1 MDKSYAVKMFLAVLV
16 KRLGGQVYISPEDM
30 ESVAVPAAVTVNSA
44 TGDQNGFV
52 LEWIESRPAGT
63 ALQ

>member
-1 MDKSYAVKMFLAVLV
+1 MDEGYAVKMFLAILV

-30 ESVAVPAAVTVNSA
+30 ESVAIDGMITVNSA
-44 TGDQNGFV
+44 TGDKNGLV
-52 LEWIESRPAGT
+52 LELVEARPAGT